1 VTSRRRVLLGTTA
14 ACVALFALAYML
26 PSTTGSGSEMD
37 EGAVVAYSER
47 VLEGAVPHR
56 DFLTFYG
63 PGNLWTVAAAFEV
76 FGEGVTTERA
86 VGTVYRLAI
95 VLALF
100 ALGLELG
107 GLLGGVLA
115 GVIAAVISAEEL
127 IWAYATYGALAWA
140 LLALA
145 LLVWAVGSPSVPRQT
160 ASAVVAG
167 VAGGLAA
174 LERFDLV
181 PAVVLS
187 AMPLVLLLESRR
199 RIWYAVGLVGTAGI
213 YVPYLAVV
221 GPEKVRRLAG
231 DLVAST
237 SGRRLPVPTP
247 GTYVG
252 WLLAVS
258 LVITVVIVVLGVVR
272 WRRDRTDRTARALVA
287 VGVFNACLL
296 PLVLSRADVYHVRP
310 FALVPLSL
318 LPATALLLIRSS
330 MLERRVQQALVV
342 GVAVVAVFS
351 IVNHGAFT
359 ADRVRAL
366 RDVPHAYRG
375 FLEGRDAARAV
386 VARARTL
393 TSPGDTLFV
402 GPRDLRRTNYGPTF
416 IYSLLPTL
424 RPASYYMEMNPN
436 TANRPGSGLADE
448 LRRADWL
455 ILTTQWDGWNEPN
468 DSTRFRSPAPNEV
481 ISSMFCIRFTSGGY
495 SLYQRCRGV

>member
-1 VTSRRRVLLGTTA
+1 
-14 ACVALFALAYML
+14 ML
-26 PSTTGSGSEMD
+26 PSTAGNGSEMD
-37 EGAVVAYSER
+37 EGAVVAYSGR
-47 VLEGAVPHR
+47 VLDGALPHR

-86 VGTVYRLAI
+86 VGVLYRLVI
-95 VLALF
+95 VLVLF
-100 ALGLELG
+100 ALGLEVG

-127 IWAYATYGALAWA
+127 IWAYATYGAVAWA
-140 LLALA
+140 LLGLA
-145 LLVWAVGSPSVPRQT
+145 LLVLALGSPPERRQ
-160 ASAVVAG
+160 AAWALGAGFAGG
-167 VAGGLAA
+167 VAMLV
-174 LERFDLV
+174 RFDLV

-187 AMPLVLLLESRR
+187 ALPLVMLLESRR
-199 RIWYAVGLVGTAGI
+199 RSWYAVGLVATAGV

-231 DLVAST
+231 DIVAST
-237 SGRRLPVPTP
+237 SGRRLPLPTP

-258 LVITVVIVVLGVVR
+258 LVVTVLIVALGVVK
-272 WRRDRTDRTARALVA
+272 WRHDRADRTGRVLVA
-287 VGVFNACLL
+287 AGVFNACLL

-318 LPATALLLIRSS
+318 LPATAVLLIRSS
-330 MLERRVQQALVV
+330 RLERRVQQALVV
-342 GVAVVAVFS
+342 GVGAVAVFS
-351 IVNHGAFT
+351 IVSHGAFT
-359 ADRVRAL
+359 GDRVRAL
-366 RDVPHAYRG
+366 QDVPHAYRG
-375 FLEGRDAARAV
+375 FLEGRDAAAAV
-386 VARARTL
+386 VARTRTL
-393 TSPGDTLFV
+393 ASPGDTLFV

-416 IYSLLPTL
+416 IYSLLPSL

-436 TANRPGSGLADE
+436 TANRPGSRLADE

-455 ILTTQWDGWNEPN
+455 ILTAQWDGWDEPN
-468 DSTRFRSPAPNEV
+468 DSTTYRSPAPNEV
-481 ISSMFCIRFTSGGY
+481 VRSLFCVRFASGGY